1 MYPVTMRVTWGK
13 YPSCN
18 SITKLGLHGFSQVKG
33 YVIGTVVGSEGIS
46 LDGSIFNLIG
56 GALILSLGESFS
68 LKTFECFSS
77 NFSLRREQALGGFGI
92 SY

>member
-1 MYPVTMRVTWGK
+1 MWARGD
-13 YPSCN
+13 
-18 SITKLGLHGFSQVKG
+18 
-33 YVIGTVVGSEGIS
+33 IS

-77 NFSLRREQALGGFGI
+77 NFSLRREQALGGGGI

>member
-1 MYPVTMRVTWGK
+1 MHPFAWRITWGK
-13 YPSCN
+13 YPSLNGVTNFC
-18 SITKLGLHGFSQVKG
+18 LHGFSQVKG
-33 YVIGTVVGSEGIS
+33 NIIWAGVGSGETS

>member
-1 MYPVTMRVTWGK
+1 MYPDTMRVTWGK

-18 SITKLGLHGFSQVKG
+18 SITKLCLHRFSQVKG
-33 YVIGTVVGSEGIS
+33 YIIGTGVGSGDMS
-46 LDGSIFNLIG
+46 LDGSIFDLIG

-77 NFSLRREQALGGFGI
+77 NFSLRREQALGGLGI